1 MYANATATAFPSVYL
16 SITSNTNCGEAAL
29 MKSPLT
35 PGHIAFA
42 QCGPASNINYT
53 PITNR

>member
-1 MYANATATAFPSVYL
+1 M
-16 SITSNTNCGEAAL
+16 E
-29 MKSPLT
+29 SPLT

>member
-16 SITSNTNCGEAAL
+16 SITSNTNCGEAVL